1 MKEAVLRISVRNLVE
16 FLLRSGDLDNRY
28 GGRREMEAMQ
38 AGSRLHR
45 KIQGRM
51 GSGYHAEVSLKYPVE
66 MKELCVSLEGRAD
79 GIWEEDGVVT
89 VDEIK
94 GTWRDISLMTEAV
107 PVHLAQAMCYAW
119 IYAKQNE
126 LETIRTRMIYADLD
140 TEEVRYFTADHTW
153 EELSIWFDSLMAE
166 YEKWVSF
173 EYQWKKQRTES
184 LQRLVFPYE
193 YREGQRELIVSVYR
207 SILRKKR
214 LFIQAPTGVGKTL
227 AVLFPAL
234 KAMGEGI
241 SDKIFYLTARTITR
255 TVAKDALELLREQK
269 LHVKSVVLTAKEKL
283 CICGE
288 TRCDPDHC
296 PYAGGHFDRIN
307 EAVYD
312 LWTGGPDSLTR
323 EVILGQAHR
332 YRVCPFELNLD
343 LALWVDVL
351 ICDYNYVFDP
361 NVCLKRFFGENTKGE
376 YLFLVD
382 EAHNLV
388 ERGRA
393 MYSAKLVKE
402 DFLEARRL
410 VRGKDDGLSQAL
422 ERCNRH
428 LLTLKRECEGGFQRL
443 KQAGG
448 FFLHLLHL
456 MSEMEKFFERP
467 LPEELRE
474 SLLDFYFQVRDF
486 LGISERLDE
495 NYEIYTEL
503 DREGRFLIHLYC
515 VRPAVNLRLCLD
527 KGISTVFFSAT
538 LLPVNYYKD
547 LLTGENEDYAVYARS
562 SFDTQ
567 KRLLLVGTDVSSRYT
582 RRGGQEYDRMAAYI
596 CRTVRSRRGN
606 YLVFFPSYQM
616 LEAVYSRC
624 GGQAGICCVR
634 QDAGMD
640 EEEREQFLRQ
650 FREERK
656 ESLAAF
662 CVLGG
667 IFSEGI
673 DLTGDQLIGALVIGT
688 GLPQVCR
695 EREIVKDYFDRRGMD
710 GFAYAYQYPGMNKVM
725 QAAGRVIRT
734 DEDRGVILLLD
745 ERFLNSAYKKLFP
758 REWEQHGYCQVDSVS
773 GCLQEFWDRQETQ
786 TGPEQAGDADLIIQN
801 NS

>member
-1 MKEAVLRISVRNLVE
+1 MKQAVIRISVRNLVE
-16 FLLRSGDLDNRY
+16 FLLRSGDLDSRFS
-28 GGRREMEAMQ
+28 GRRETDAMQ

-51 GSGYHAEVSLKYPVE
+51 GSGYHAEVSLKHQVE
-66 MKELCVSLEGRAD
+66 LKELCVSLEGRAD
-79 GIWEEDGVVT
+79 GIWEEDGMVT

-94 GTWRDISLMTEAV
+94 GTWRDISLMTEAA

-119 IYAKQNE
+119 IYAKQNDRKA
-126 LETIRTRMIYADLD
+126 IRTRMIYADLD
-140 TEEVRYFTADHTW
+140 TEELRYFTRDHTW
-153 EELSIWFDSLMAE
+153 EELSEWFDGLMAE

-173 EYQWKKQRTES
+173 EYQWKERRKKS
-184 LQRLVFPYE
+184 LQGLVFPYE

-234 KAMGEGI
+234 KSMGEGL

-255 TVAKDALELLREQK
+255 TVAKDALELLREQQAC
-269 LHVKSVVLTAKEKL
+269 VKSIVLTAKEKL
-283 CICGE
+283 CICEE
-288 TRCDPDHC
+288 TACDPDHC
-296 PYAGGHFDRIN
+296 PYARGHFDRIN

-312 LWTGGPDSLTR
+312 LWTGGPDSMTR
-323 EVILGQAHR
+323 EVILAQAHR

-343 LALWVDVL
+343 LSLWADVL

-361 NVCLKRFFGENTKGE
+361 NVCLKRFFGENIKGD

-393 MYSAKLVKE
+393 MYSAALVKE

-410 VRGKDDGLSQAL
+410 VPGKHDGLSHAL

-443 KQAGG
+443 KQVGG
-448 FFLHLLHL
+448 FTVHLMHL
-456 MSEMEKFFERP
+456 MSEMEKLFERP
-467 LPEELRE
+467 LQEDLRE
-474 SLLDFYFQVRDF
+474 SLTDFYFQVRDF
-486 LGISERLDE
+486 LAVSERLDE

-503 DREGRFLIHLYC
+503 DREGRFAVRLYC
-515 VRPAVNLRLCLD
+515 VRPADNLRLCLD
-527 KGISTVFFSAT
+527 KGISTVFFYAT
-538 LLPVNYYKD
+538 LLPVYYYKD
-547 LLTGENEDYAVYARS
+547 LLTGESEDYAVYARS
-562 SFDTQ
+562 PFDTDR
-567 KRLLLVGTDVSSRYT
+567 RLLLVGTDVSSRYT
-582 RRGGQEYDRMAAYI
+582 RRGEREYDRMAAYI
-596 CRTVRSRRGN
+596 CRTVQSRIGN

-624 GGQAGICCVR
+624 AGQTGLLCVR

-640 EEEREQFLRQ
+640 EEERERFLGR
-650 FREERK
+650 FEEDREE
-656 ESLAAF
+656 SMAAF
-662 CVLGG
+662 CVMGG

-673 DLTGDQLIGALVIGT
+673 DLTNDRLIGALVIGT

-695 EREIVKDYFDRRGMD
+695 EREIVKEYFDRKGMD
-710 GFAYAYQYPGMNKVM
+710 GFAYAYQYPGMNKVL

-745 ERFLNSAYKKLFP
+745 ERFQSPAYRKLFP
-758 REWEQHGYCQVDSVS
+758 REWEQHGYCRIDSVS
-773 GCLQEFWDRQETQ
+773 GCLQEFWDRQET
-786 TGPEQAGDADLIIQN
+786 
-801 NS
+801 

>member
-1 MKEAVLRISVRNLVE
+1 ML
-16 FLLRSGDLDNRY
+16 
-28 GGRREMEAMQ
+28 EM
-38 AGSRLHR
+38 
-45 KIQGRM
+45 
-51 GSGYHAEVSLKYPVE
+51 
-66 MKELCVSLEGRAD
+66 
-79 GIWEEDGVVT
+79 
-89 VDEIK
+89 
-94 GTWRDISLMTEAV
+94 
-107 PVHLAQAMCYAW
+107 
-119 IYAKQNE
+119 
-126 LETIRTRMIYADLD
+126 
-140 TEEVRYFTADHTW
+140 
-153 EELSIWFDSLMAE
+153 
-166 YEKWVSF
+166 
-173 EYQWKKQRTES
+173 
-184 LQRLVFPYE
+184 
-193 YREGQRELIVSVYR
+193 
-207 SILRKKR
+207 
-214 LFIQAPTGVGKTL
+214 
-227 AVLFPAL
+227 
-234 KAMGEGI
+234 
-241 SDKIFYLTARTITR
+241 
-255 TVAKDALELLREQK
+255 
-269 LHVKSVVLTAKEKL
+269 
-283 CICGE
+283 
-288 TRCDPDHC
+288 
-296 PYAGGHFDRIN
+296 
-307 EAVYD
+307 
-312 LWTGGPDSLTR
+312 
-323 EVILGQAHR
+323 
-332 YRVCPFELNLD
+332 
-343 LALWVDVL
+343 
-351 ICDYNYVFDP
+351 
-361 NVCLKRFFGENTKGE
+361 
-376 YLFLVD
+376 
-382 EAHNLV
+382 
-388 ERGRA
+388 
-393 MYSAKLVKE
+393 
-402 DFLEARRL
+402 
-410 VRGKDDGLSQAL
+410 
-422 ERCNRH
+422 
-428 LLTLKRECEGGFQRL
+428 
-443 KQAGG
+443 
-448 FFLHLLHL
+448 
-456 MSEMEKFFERP
+456 FFERP

-745 ERFLNSAYKKLFP
+745 ERFLNFAYKKLFP
-758 REWEQHGYCQVDSVS
+758 REWEQHGYCRVDSVS

-786 TGPEQAGDADLIIQN
+786 T
-801 NS
+801 